1 MIKQRQLMK
10 KRNRIVLLLTTSL
23 LLGLMST
30 SDARLAVAQSVPQSP
45 QVHQEAERHYG
56 RLRTNGERGLK
67 VTLGNRTTGRI
78 TINGWDRDII
88 EAHSVSERGDEVV
101 IVNRQ
106 EDLGTRRLFL
116 KADYADLDQP
126 AAPTSRV
133 FAPPLLDGR
142 AVKVHLE
149 VNLPRNAEIDL
160 IQVWRSE
167 VQVSGMETPIVVSG
181 DQSSVIL
188 KRVGAV
194 AVRTRSGNVEVEDA
208 SGTVEVATTSGAV
221 RVHKA
226 GGSVRV
232 VSISGPIE
240 IKCSRGRTQVANT
253 EAPIELINID
263 GQVDA
268 VATNSSVRFTG
279 ALSEDGRYDLKSMS
293 GRVEMILPSNTRGF
307 DATLSS
313 YRGVIESDFNL
324 NKKSSA
330 SDSTQQRRLFGH
342 FGNGKARIT
351 LDSFDGFVRL
361 TKAVPGSMPGCK

>member
-1 MIKQRQLMK
+1 MK
-10 KRNRIVLLLTTSL
+10 KRNCIVLLLTVSL
-23 LLGLMST
+23 LLGLIST
-30 SDARLAVAQSVPQSP
+30 SSATLAVAQTVPQLP
-45 QVHQEAERHYG
+45 PAYQEPERHFG
-56 RLRTNGERGLK
+56 RSRINSERGVK
-67 VTLGNRTTGRI
+67 ITLGNRTTGRI
-78 TINGWDRDII
+78 TVNGWDRDFI
-88 EAHSVSERGDEVV
+88 EAHSISERGDEVV
-101 IVNRQ
+101 IV
-106 EDLGTRRLFL
+106 TRHENPGARTLFL

-126 AAPTSRV
+126 AASTSHLS
-133 FAPPLLDGR
+133 APPIIDGK

-160 IQVWRSE
+160 IKVWRSD
-167 VQVSGMETPIVVSG
+167 VQVSGMETPITVSG

-194 AVRTRSGNVEVEDA
+194 AVRTRSGNVEVEDV
-208 SGTVEVATTSGAV
+208 SGRVEVSTTSGAV
-221 RVHKA
+221 RVHSVR
-226 GGSVRV
+226 GSVRV

-263 GQVDA
+263 GEVDA

-279 ALSEDGRYDLKSMS
+279 ALREHGRYDLKSMS
-293 GRVEMILPSNTRGF
+293 GRVEMILPGNTHGF

-324 NKKSSA
+324 NTENPV
-330 SDSTQQRRLFGH
+330 SDGTQPRRLIRR
-342 FGNGKARIT
+342 FGNGKARIS

-361 TKAVPGSMPGCK
+361 TKGPSGSMPGCK